1 MTLSRVSHKIMLKK
15 MSEVYFYCVLKK
27 PLLTLIILLLS
38 IGLLSTQLPKLK
50 IDASSDA
57 LTLEY
62 DKDLDYF
69 REIAKRYQSGD
80 FLVITYT
87 PKQDLFTDQT
97 LDHLAQLRDEL
108 LKVEGI
114 SGANSILDVPLLYSP
129 PVSLTEVAK
138 GIKTLS
144 DGGVDYGLAKQEFL
158 NSPIYK
164 DMLLGPDG
172 KTTAIL
178 LTLATD
184 NRYIELVRERD
195 ALRQQRDTSGLSPES
210 AAKLEAVSK
219 VFLDYRTE
227 SAVESRE
234 RVQAVRDVV
243 AKYKTDAAIFVGGVT
258 MITADMVDFISS
270 DIMVFGIGIVLFI
283 IIILSIIFR
292 QWQFVFL
299 PLLTCVTSLVF
310 MLSFLGA
317 IDWRLTIISSNF
329 VALLLIVCL
338 MITIHLIVRYQ
349 EFCVENSIES
359 GIDAREENLRSTLN
373 FMFKPCLY
381 TALTTI
387 VAFTSLVVSG
397 IRPVIDFG
405 WMMTIGLSAAFFFAF
420 IIIPAGLMVL
430 PKTKVDRRKDNS
442 AALTLLFSRFT
453 EKRGGLILFLGL
465 VAVAVSVV
473 GMSRLKVENRFIDY
487 FHSSTEIH
495 QGMLVI
501 DQQLG
506 GTITLDVILDRKK
519 PNTAQVTQKSEAT
532 QNSSGIEIE
541 SDEFSSAASD
551 DPFAND
557 PFAPAVAAPDEF
569 EQNAGDD
576 PFADTGD
583 PFAQDDTDPFEQDTF
598 EQAPFASNTTNAASQ
613 SDINLT
619 NNYWFTQVGMER
631 IEEVHNYLESL
642 SEVGKVQSLAM
653 AYKVARDLNGKSLN
667 NFELALMGKALP
679 EDITSFLI
687 DPYLAKDQEQTRITM
702 RVKETDINL
711 QRDELLKVVR
721 NHLVSELEF
730 DEEQV
735 NLTGVLV
742 LYNNML
748 QSLFSSQ
755 ILTIGA
761 VFIGI
766 LLMFIVLFRSLS
778 LSLIALI
785 PNMLAALAVL
795 GGMGLA
801 GIPLDMMTITIAAIA
816 VGIGVDDAVH
826 YIYRYREEFNK
837 EKNYIKAMHN
847 AHGSIGKAMYYTSV
861 TVIVGFSILALS
873 KFIPSIYFGLLTSLA
888 MFAAIVAS
896 LTLLPKLILIFKPL
910 GNEGV

>member
-1 MTLSRVSHKIMLKK
+1 MLKK
-15 MSEVYFYCVLKK
+15 ISEAYFYCVLKK
-27 PLLTLIILLLS
+27 PLVTLALLLLS
-38 IGLLSTQLPKLK
+38 IALLSTQLPNLK

-97 LDHLAQLRDEL
+97 LSHLKQLRDEL
-108 LKVEGI
+108 LKVKGI

-144 DGGVDYGLAKQEFL
+144 DGGIDYDLAKQEFL
-158 NSPIYK
+158 KSPIYK

-195 ALRQQRDTSGLSPES
+195 ALRQKRDTEGLSPEEVS
-210 AAKLEAVSK
+210 KLETVSK

-234 RVQAVRDVV
+234 RVQVVRDVV
-243 AKYKTDAAIFVGGVT
+243 AEYKTDADIFVGGVS

-270 DIMVFGIGIVLFI
+270 DIMVFGVGIVLFI
-283 IIILSIIFR
+283 IIILSLIFR
-292 QWQFVFL
+292 QWQFVLL
-299 PLLTCVTSLVF
+299 PLLTCVTSLIF
-310 MLSFLGA
+310 MLSFLAA

-359 GIDAREENLRSTLN
+359 GIGAREKNLRNTLN

-387 VAFTSLVVSG
+387 VAFSSLVVSG

-405 WMMTIGLSAAFFFAF
+405 WMMTIGLSTAFFFAF

-430 PKTKVDRRKDNS
+430 PKTKVDNRKDNS

-453 EKRGGLILFLGL
+453 EKRGGLILLLGL
-465 VAVAVSVV
+465 VAVVVSVI

-519 PNTAQVTQKSEAT
+519 SNVVESAQG
-532 QNSSGIEIE
+532 SSSIEIV
-541 SDEFSSAASD
+541 SDEFSNTVSD
-551 DPFAND
+551 DPFASD

-569 EQNAGDD
+569 EQSASD
-576 PFADTGD
+576 D
-583 PFAQDDTDPFEQDTF
+583 PFAQDSADPFEQD
-598 EQAPFASNTTNAASQ
+598 PFAQDPFTTDAPNSASQ
-613 SDINLT
+613 GDVNLA

-837 EKNYIKAMHN
+837 ERNYINAMHN

-861 TVIVGFSILALS
+861 TVIAGFSILALS

-910 GNEGV
+910 GSERA